1 MNRLKK
7 VIAACIDR
15 IFEFDSQEEAA
26 AYMEKLRSL
35 KKTFRIVQRGEAG
48 DKYRVRIQEQYN
60 SSPMLE
66 N

>member
-1 MNRLKK
+1 MKK

-26 AYMEKLRSL
+26 AYIEKLRSL
-35 KKTFRIVQRGEAG
+35 EKTFRIVQRGDAG
-48 DKYRVRIQEQYN
+48 NKYRVRIQEQYN
-60 SSPMLE
+60 SNPIIE

>member
-1 MNRLKK
+1 MKK

-26 AYMEKLRSL
+26 AYIEKLRSL
-35 KKTFRIVQRGEAG
+35 KKIFCIVQRSDAG
-48 DKYRVRIQEQYN
+48 NKYRVRIREQYN
-60 SSPMLE
+60 SNQMIE

>member
-1 MNRLKK
+1 MKK

-26 AYMEKLRSL
+26 AYVEKLRGL
-35 KKTFRIVQRGEAG
+35 KKVFRIVWRDDVGN
-48 DKYRVRIQEQYN
+48 KYRVRIQEQYN
-60 SSPMLE
+60 SSPMIE